1 MLPDLDT
8 PEAIRQFVDAFYVRL
23 LADADM
29 APFFAHL
36 DLAAHM
42 PHLYGFWDKLLLG
55 TGDYARNAMQP
66 HMALHRR
73 LPMQPAHFERGLQ
86 HVEATLSAH
95 NAGPKAT
102 EAMAR
107 ARHIAALMQHKLQQ
121 LDGTGL

>member
-8 PEAIRQFVDAFYVRL
+8 PETIRQFVDTFYERL

-29 APFFAHL
+29 APYFAHV

-42 PHLYGFWDKLLLG
+42 PHLYGFWEKLLLG

-73 LPMQPAHFERGLQ
+73 VPMQPKHFERWL
-86 HVEATLSAH
+86 HHFEATLVLH
-95 NAGPKAT
+95 YTGPKAT
-102 EAMAR
+102 EALAR
-107 ARHIAALMQHKLQQ
+107 ARHIAALMQHKL
-121 LDGTGL
+121 GMM